1 MIVVRLKGGLGN
13 QLFQYAFGYILA
25 KKNNN
30 KLLLDIDW
38 FDTEG
43 NVPWLKKRSYELDKF
58 EIPTAHVIKHNR
70 LPFIPRFFGSRFV
83 RRGVAAVFKKDQ
95 IKAGDWLIVSNTIN
109 NDYLDLPKSRNI
121 LLNGYFDNHA
131 AVYLKGYE
139 KDLSRQFKIKSV
151 SPSTQSLLDQINA
164 DKSTTSVHV
173 RRTDQMHDTG
183 HKAGIEYYKKAFQ
196 YMLDKDPDTKFYV
209 FSDDIEW
216 CKEQFSNYKNMVF
229 ATNPGDP
236 DSLRDFAG
244 MMACQNNIIAY
255 STYSWWA
262 AMLNTN
268 PDKTVITPEFY
279 DSVEFLPDE
288 WIVVK

>member
-30 KLLLDIDW
+30 KLLLDTEW

-58 EIPTAHVIKHNR
+58 EIPSAHVVRHSS
-70 LPFIPRFFGSRFV
+70 LPFIPRFFGSRVV
-83 RRGVAAVFKKDQ
+83 RRSFALLKQDH
-95 IKAGDWLIVSNTIN
+95 IKIGDWLIVSTT
-109 NDYLDLPKSRNI
+109 NDCNYLDLPKSRNI

-139 KDLSRQFKIKSV
+139 KNFSGQFRIKSMNA
-151 SPSTQSLLDQINA
+151 STKSLLEKIRSDGN
-164 DKSTTSVHV
+164 TTSIHV

-183 HKAGIEYYKKAFQ
+183 HKAGIEYYRNAIQ
-196 YMLDKDPDTKFYV
+196 YMLAKDKNMKFYI
-209 FSDDIEW
+209 FSDDIDW
-216 CKEQFSNYKNMVF
+216 CKEQFREYKNIIF
-229 ATNPGDP
+229 ATDP
-236 DSLRDFAG
+236 SDDDSLRDFAG
-244 MMACQNNIIAY
+244 MMACKNNIIAY

-262 AMLNTN
+262 AMLNTT
-268 PDKTVITPEFY
+268 PDKVVVTPEFY

-288 WIVVK
+288 WIVLK